1 MFAITSAEFRHLNG
15 CLDVAIAGAVTE
27 YQALRNTQV
36 MHREVKHLGF
46 LAHELRN
53 TLTSVKVAFDLIK
66 RGTVGMGGNTAQ
78 LVDKGLK
85 RLDELI
91 ERSLTEVRLA
101 VEPQVHVESGNVLRL
116 IDQIVATAEVEA
128 RKREQVLE
136 IQVESDLVIEA
147 DQQLL
152 YSTMSNL
159 VQNALKYSPPGG
171 RIQIRGKGVGLNAEL
186 EVQDQ
191 CGGLTASSTELFK
204 AFTQRNADQSG
215 MGLGLSIVERAV
227 ALNHGTIEV
236 QDLPGEGC
244 IFKVGFPKLASGA
257 DPGIPTAR
265 H

>member
-1 MFAITSAEFRHLNG
+1 
-15 CLDVAIAGAVTE
+15 
-27 YQALRNTQV
+27 
-36 MHREVKHLGF
+36 LGF

-53 TLTSVKVAFDLIK
+53 TLTSVKIAFELIK
-66 RGTVGMGGNTAQ
+66 KGTVGVSGNTGHI
-78 LVDKGLK
+78 VDQGLQ
-85 RLDELI
+85 RLEELI

-101 VEPQVHVESGNVLRL
+101 VEPEVQVESGNVLRL

-136 IQVESDLVIEA
+136 IDVEPDLFIEA

-159 VQNALKYSPPGG
+159 VQNALKYSPSGG
-171 RIQIRGKGVGLNAEL
+171 RIQIRGKAVGLNAQL

-191 CGGLTASSTELFK
+191 CGGLTASSAELFK
-204 AFTQRNADQSG
+204 AFSQKNPDQSG

-227 ALNHGTIEV
+227 ALNHGTIQV

-244 IFKVGFPKLASGA
+244 VFKVGLPKKAAGTTPSRS
-257 DPGIPTAR
+257 TTR